1 MSQKPNEQLND
12 FIALFTQESIS
23 TLQGLLG
30 NAPDIRHTQET
41 STIAPTLPYALA
53 TIVSSGAI
61 DATLGLLMPPALASA
76 LADMMVGGE
85 GVSKETLDNDDLD
98 ALKEITSNIFGAIA
112 TALGSQKKL
121 PKLSFSITQTK
132 LIAESKAESKE
143 GEASEADGTNEA
155 SEAPKTEGSEL
166 AGFAK
171 SFDFDFSLGDI
182 HSSFSLLLPQELLT
196 APAARVDSAPS
207 DTAPRSKES
216 SEATPLTGEEIKNI
230 GMLLDVKLNV
240 KVRIG
245 QKKMLLKDVVSMDIG
260 SVIEL
265 NQLANDPLEILI
277 DDKVIAKGEVV
288 IVDGNFGI
296 RVSEIG
302 SKRQRLEQLK
312 G

>member
-53 TIVSSGAI
+53 TIASSGAI

-98 ALKEITSNIFGAIA
+98 AFKEITSNIFGAIA

-132 LIAESKAESKE
+132 LIAESKE

-155 SEAPKTEGSEL
+155 PKAEGSEP

-196 APAARVDSAPS
+196 APAARVDSTPS

>member
-41 STIAPTLPYALA
+41 STIAPELPYALA
-53 TIVSSGAI
+53 TIASSGAI

-98 ALKEITSNIFGAIA
+98 AFKEITSNIFGAIA

-143 GEASEADGTNEA
+143 GEASEANGTD
-155 SEAPKTEGSEL
+155 EAPKAEGSEL
-166 AGFAK
+166 ASFTK
-171 SFDFDFSLGDI
+171 SFDFDFRLGDI

>member
-41 STIAPTLPYALA
+41 STIAPELPYALA
-53 TIVSSGAI
+53 TIASSGAI

-98 ALKEITSNIFGAIA
+98 AFKEITSNIFGAIA

-143 GEASEADGTNEA
+143 GEASEADGA
-155 SEAPKTEGSEL
+155 DEAPKAEGSEL

-171 SFDFDFSLGDI
+171 SFDFDFRLGDI

-207 DTAPRSKES
+207 DTAPRNKES

>member
-132 LIAESKAESKE
+132 LIAESESKAD
-143 GEASEADGTNEA
+143 EASEANGTD
-155 SEAPKTEGSEL
+155 EAPKTEGSEL
-166 AGFAK
+166 AGFTK
-171 SFDFDFSLGDI
+171 SFDFDFRLGDI

-207 DTAPRSKES
+207 DTAPRNKES
-216 SEATPLTGEEIKNI
+216 SEATTLTGEEIKNI

-312 G
+312 GY

>member
-41 STIAPTLPYALA
+41 STIAPELPYALA
-53 TIVSSGAI
+53 TIASSGAI
-61 DATLGLLMPPALASA
+61 DATLGLLMPPTLASA
-76 LADMMVGGE
+76 LSDMMVGGE
-85 GVSKETLDNDDLD
+85 GISKETLDNDDLD

-143 GEASEADGTNEA
+143 GEASEANGTD
-155 SEAPKTEGSEL
+155 EAPKAEGSEL
-166 AGFAK
+166 ASFTK
-171 SFDFDFSLGDI
+171 SFDFDFRLGDI

-196 APAARVDSAPS
+196 APARVDSAPS

>member
-23 TLQGLLG
+23 TLQGLMG

-41 STIAPTLPYALA
+41 STIAPALPYALA
-53 TIVSSGAI
+53 TIASSGAI

-85 GVSKETLDNDDLD
+85 GVSKEMLDNDDLD
-98 ALKEITSNIFGAIA
+98 AFKEITSNIFGAIA

-132 LIAESKAESKE
+132 LIAESESKA
-143 GEASEADGTNEA
+143 GEASEANGTNEA
-155 SEAPKTEGSEL
+155 SEAPKAGGSEL

-207 DTAPRSKES
+207 DTAPKSKES

-312 G
+312 GY

>member
-41 STIAPTLPYALA
+41 STIAPELPYALA
-53 TIVSSGAI
+53 TIASSGAI

-76 LADMMVGGE
+76 LSDMMVGGE
-85 GVSKETLDNDDLD
+85 GISKETLDNDDLD

-143 GEASEADGTNEA
+143 SEASEADGTD
-155 SEAPKTEGSEL
+155 EAPEAEGSEL
-166 AGFAK
+166 ASFTK
-171 SFDFDFSLGDI
+171 SFDFDFRLGDI

>member
-41 STIAPTLPYALA
+41 STIAPELPYALA
-53 TIVSSGAI
+53 TIASSGAI
-61 DATLGLLMPPALASA
+61 DATLGLLMPPTLASA
-76 LADMMVGGE
+76 LSDMMVGGE

-98 ALKEITSNIFGAIA
+98 AFKEITSNIFGAIA

-143 GEASEADGTNEA
+143 GEASEANGTD
-155 SEAPKTEGSEL
+155 EAPKAEGSEL
-166 AGFAK
+166 ASFTK
-171 SFDFDFSLGDI
+171 SFDFDFRLGDI

-207 DTAPRSKES
+207 DTAPKSKES

>member
-41 STIAPTLPYALA
+41 STIAPELPYALA
-53 TIVSSGAI
+53 TIASSGAI

-76 LADMMVGGE
+76 LSDMMVGGE

-98 ALKEITSNIFGAIA
+98 AFKEITSNIFGAIA

-143 GEASEADGTNEA
+143 GEASEADGTD
-155 SEAPKTEGSEL
+155 EAPKAEGGEL
-166 AGFAK
+166 AGFTK
-171 SFDFDFSLGDI
+171 SFDFDFRLGDI

-207 DTAPRSKES
+207 DTVPKSKES

>member
-41 STIAPTLPYALA
+41 STIAPELPYALA
-53 TIVSSGAI
+53 TIASSGAI

-76 LADMMVGGE
+76 LSDMMVGGE

-121 PKLSFSITQTK
+121 PKLSFSITQTQ

-143 GEASEADGTNEA
+143 GEASEANGTD
-155 SEAPKTEGSEL
+155 EAPKAEGSEL
-166 AGFAK
+166 TGFTK
-171 SFDFDFSLGDI
+171 SFDFDFRLGDI

-196 APAARVDSAPS
+196 APAARVDSTPS
-207 DTAPRSKES
+207 DTAPRNKES

>member
-1 MSQKPNEQLND
+1 MSQKPNEQLSD

-23 TLQGLLG
+23 TLQGLMG
-30 NAPDIRHTQET
+30 NTPNIRHTQET
-41 STIAPTLPYALA
+41 NTIEPTLPYALA
-53 TIVSSGAI
+53 TIASSGEI
-61 DATLGLLMPPALASA
+61 NTTLGLLMPPTLVSA

-85 GVSKETLDNDDLD
+85 GVRKETLDNDDLD
-98 ALKEITSNIFGAIA
+98 AFKEITSNIFGAIA

-121 PKLSFSITQTK
+121 PKLSFTISQAK
-132 LIAESKAESKE
+132 LIAEFQDGESSQT
-143 GEASEADGTNEA
+143 GGTNEA
-155 SEAPKTEGSEL
+155 LKTGQGSALE
-166 AGFAK
+166 GFAK

-182 HSSFSLLLPQELLT
+182 HSSFSLLLPQELLN
-196 APAARVDSAPS
+196 APAAPVDS
-207 DTAPRSKES
+207 APRSKES
-216 SEATPLTGEEIKNI
+216 SEANPLTGEEIKNI

>member
-41 STIAPTLPYALA
+41 STIAPELPYALA

-61 DATLGLLMPPALASA
+61 DATLGLLMPPTLASA

-85 GVSKETLDNDDLD
+85 GISKETLDNDDLD

-121 PKLSFSITQTK
+121 PKLSFSITKTK

-143 GEASEADGTNEA
+143 LEASETDGTNEA
-155 SEAPKTEGSEL
+155 PKAEGSEL
-166 AGFAK
+166 AGFTK
-171 SFDFDFSLGDI
+171 SFDFDFRLGDI

-207 DTAPRSKES
+207 DTAPKSKES

>member
-41 STIAPTLPYALA
+41 STIAPELPYALA
-53 TIVSSGAI
+53 TIASSGAI

-98 ALKEITSNIFGAIA
+98 AFKEITSNIFGAIA

-121 PKLSFSITQTK
+121 PKLSFSITKTK

-143 GEASEADGTNEA
+143 GEASEADGTD
-155 SEAPKTEGSEL
+155 EAPKTEGSEL
-166 AGFAK
+166 TGFAK
-171 SFDFDFSLGDI
+171 SFDFDFRLGDI

-207 DTAPRSKES
+207 DTAPRNKES

>member
-41 STIAPTLPYALA
+41 STIAPELPYALA
-53 TIVSSGAI
+53 TIASSGAI

-76 LADMMVGGE
+76 LSDMMVGGE

-98 ALKEITSNIFGAIA
+98 AFKEITSNIFGAIA

-143 GEASEADGTNEA
+143 GEASEADGTD
-155 SEAPKTEGSEL
+155 EAPKAEGSEL

-171 SFDFDFSLGDI
+171 SFDFDFRLGDI

-207 DTAPRSKES
+207 DTAPRNKES